1 MIQEVRM
8 HVQRFGFTLAFCALV
23 AMAVTAHAQQDV
35 DSAAVREQLMTIER
49 ESHQLW
55 FKRDLAALDALMSED
70 FTFVVMNGA
79 VETKADVVARDRTAA
94 PARRGRLEVQS
105 LELQPE
111 RVTLRGNSAIVIG
124 LLHIKATI
132 AGRALPDTM
141 RVLSVFT
148 RENDDANW
156 RLTARSITP
165 ILAPPRAPQ

>member
-1 MIQEVRM
+1 M

-35 DSAAVREQLMTIER
+35 DSAAVREQLMTVER

-79 VETKADVVARDRTAA
+79 VETKADVVPRDRTAA
-94 PARRGRLEVQS
+94 PARRGRLDVQS
-105 LELQPE
+105 LELKPE

-124 LLHIKATI
+124 LLHIKATV

-148 RENDDANW
+148 RENDDAKW

-165 ILAPPRAPQ
+165 ILAPPPAPQ